1 VLDLGCGIGSVLLM
15 VADRLPDAR
24 FVGVEAQAVSFA
36 LATKNVTRNGVGD
49 RVTLIHGDFREPL
62 ALDRFDLVTGTPP
75 YQPSGTATPSP
86 DEQRTYARIK
96 MRGGVEAYLEAGSRA
111 LADDGVFVV
120 CADARRPERV
130 LDVAP
135 KHGLR
140 VVRRRDVIPRAT
152 RDALFTVWTLV
163 LARLPAARLHLFD
176 PGRIE
181 VPPTVTV
188 HPAPADSIAFFPGQ
202 SIHVVALRVASG
214 VRMKI
219 LEAWARGIPAVATP
233 QAAAGLEEGFAAA
246 LLRETAPAAFA
257 AAVESLASDG
267 YPREGLVSEGRRLL
281 AHQHD
286 PTAIGVRWL
295 EIYRE
300 AAGS

>member
-1 VLDLGCGIGSVLLM
+1 
-15 VADRLPDAR
+15 
-24 FVGVEAQAVSFA
+24 
-36 LATKNVTRNGVGD
+36 
-49 RVTLIHGDFREPL
+49 
-62 ALDRFDLVTGTPP
+62 
-75 YQPSGTATPSP
+75 
-86 DEQRTYARIK
+86 
-96 MRGGVEAYLEAGSRA
+96 
-111 LADDGVFVV
+111 
-120 CADARRPERV
+120 
-130 LDVAP
+130 
-135 KHGLR
+135 
-140 VVRRRDVIPRAT
+140 VRRRVAALVRERRFDVVHVEQVQALAAARAAPGLPLLLRAQNVESDLWRAAAVGSPWAPLLEREARRLAAFEGRAVAAADIAVALT
-152 RDALFTVWTLV
+152 AEDA
-163 LARLPAARLHLFD
+163 ARLGDLAGRPVEHLAAPFPDTLPAGPPLPGDPAVVLFAGGWRPNREGAAWFLRRVWPRVRTELPEARLHLFGAHD
-176 PGRIE
+176 GACDSE
-181 VPPTVTV
+181 GAGGVET
-188 HPAPADSIAFFPGQ
+188 HPSPADSRDAFAAGAILAVPL
-202 SIHVVALRVASG
+202 AVASG

-281 AHQHD
+281 AHHHD